1 MFIGPDGVLME
12 ARSAV
17 PSGLSGGDPLDAAAL
32 RAREGEPGAFEEL
45 MALTDLKV
53 LGLAWRILGDRDQA
67 RDAAQEVYLR
77 IYRSLRTYRP
87 GEGFR
92 AWMHRITV
100 NVCFDHMKKRGPRMA
115 SFEDLDGRDPS
126 HSGAE
131 PAEEALLLDQR
142 RALLRQALQALP
154 AAERA
159 ALVLRDLE
167 GLSTEAAAK
176 VLGVRPATVRSQISA
191 ARAKVQAFCAR
202 WTRPT
207 KGGRP

>member
-1 MFIGPDGVLME
+1 M
-12 ARSAV
+12 AV
-17 PSGLSGGDPLDAAAL
+17 PSGMSGRDPLDAVAH

-53 LGLAWRILGDRDQA
+53 LGVAWRILGDRDQA

-77 IYRSLRTYRP
+77 IYRSLAGYRP
-87 GEGFR
+87 TEGFR

-100 NVCFDHMKKRGPRMA
+100 NVCFDHMRKRGPRMA
-115 SFEDLDGRDPS
+115 SFEDQEGLDHAHPGGEHP
-126 HSGAE
+126 
-131 PAEEALLLDQR
+131 EEALLLDQR
-142 RALLRQALQALP
+142 RALVRQALQTLP

-167 GLSTEAAAK
+167 GLSTEEAAK
-176 VLGVRPATVRSQISA
+176 ALGVRPATVRSQISN

-202 WTRPT
+202 RTRPAA
-207 KGGRP
+207 GGRP